1 MEELYETA
9 DIALSS
15 LGMHRVGLKVGQTL
29 KSKEYGAKGLPII
42 SEYRVEEYPEGEKYQ
57 LVVPMDESP
66 VNIESVI
73 RMYDAIMEGNVQQER
88 KKIRDAVKKEAD
100 MQVVM
105 KPIADFY

>member
-1 MEELYETA
+1 
-9 DIALSS
+9 
-15 LGMHRVGLKVGQTL
+15 
-29 KSKEYGAKGLPII
+29 
-42 SEYRVEEYPEGEKYQ
+42 
-57 LVVPMDESP
+57 MDESP